1 MYQAIFVKGNIRT
14 FDAIKASL
22 ADIKDVIMEDR
33 TLENL
38 TLEQME
44 SLRLILELLNK
55 IYGKDEDY
63 GNKNI

>member
-1 MYQAIFVKGNIRT
+1 M
-14 FDAIKASL
+14 
-22 ADIKDVIMEDR
+22 IMEDR